1 MYKAVIFDLDGT
13 LLDTLQDL
21 KNSINE
27 ALKNKG
33 YEVSYSYD
41 ETKWLIGSGIKKL
54 CERAISKYNPS
65 NEEVEELFK
74 EFTKIYKKKQLE
86 ETHPFIHVNKSL
98 FSIKQMG
105 CKVCVLSN
113 KAEENVKDIL
123 HHYFPNFE
131 FDHIVGQR
139 KNVPVKPDPTSLLD
153 LINVL
158 DLSKKEVLY
167 VGDSDVDML
176 VADKCGID
184 KCAVT
189 YGYRPI
195 EMLVQYNP
203 NYIVSD
209 FREILEIL
217 KNK

>member
-13 LLDTLQDL
+13 LLDTLPDL

-27 ALKNKG
+27 ALRNKG
-33 YEVSYSYD
+33 YNISYTYE
-41 ETKWLIGSGIKKL
+41 ETKWLIGSGTKKL
-54 CERAISKYNPS
+54 CERAIKKYNPS
-65 NEEVEELFK
+65 IEQVEELFI
-74 EFTKIYKKKQLE
+74 EFTKIYKRKQLE
-86 ETHPFIHVNKSL
+86 ETHPFNNVKDGL
-98 FSIKQMG
+98 FSIKQIG

-113 KAEENVKDIL
+113 KVEDNVREIL
-123 HHYFPNFE
+123 INCFPNFD
-131 FDHIVGQR
+131 FNLIVGQR
-139 KNVPVKPDPTSLLD
+139 KNVPIKPDPTSLLS
-153 LINVL
+153 LIAELKIPKN
-158 DLSKKEVLY
+158 EILY
-167 VGDSDVDML
+167 VGDSDVDMI

-195 EMLVQYNP
+195 EMLRQYNP

-209 FREILEIL
+209 FREILEML